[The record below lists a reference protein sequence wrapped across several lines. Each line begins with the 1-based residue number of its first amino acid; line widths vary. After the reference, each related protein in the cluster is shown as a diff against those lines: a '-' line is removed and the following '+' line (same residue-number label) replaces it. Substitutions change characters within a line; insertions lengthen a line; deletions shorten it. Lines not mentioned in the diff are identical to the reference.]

1 MAANAS
7 FLEAVLVAVGSL
19 RASKLRSFLT
29 LLGIILAT
37 ATLIAVMSIINGMNQ
52 YIAKEVSD
60 MGVDGFRIQRILFI
74 GNFDPKKY
82 LLMEKKHPEMSREEY
97 DFIKSHATLVREFGM
112 EASRGVTVR
121 LDNQSLDWIACTG
134 VTANT
139 INIANIGIASGRFI
153 AESDDSR
160 RRMVAFIGNDIRQQL
175 FP

>member
-1 MAANAS
+1 MATNAS
-7 FLEAVLVAVGSL
+7 FMEAAAVAVSSL
-19 RASKLRSFLT
+19 RGSKLRSFLT

-52 YIAKEVSD
+52 YIAEEVSD
-60 MGVDGFRIQRILFI
+60 MGVDGFRIRRIVFI

-112 EASRGVTVR
+112 EASRGVNVK
-121 LDNQSLDWIACTG
+121 LDSQTLDWINCIG

-139 INIANIGIASGRFI
+139 VSIANIGVASGRFI

-160 RRMVAFIGNDIRQQL
+160 RRMVAF
-175 FP
+175 